1 MTAGV
6 VPAVHVMFAFESR
19 NNNRPDFFEMLN
31 NSNTV
36 VVNNTWFGTAP
47 SGLPLQAFG
56 IVALATGG
64 FLQLLST
71 RTNNAN
77 STVT

>member
-1 MTAGV
+1 
-6 VPAVHVMFAFESR
+6 
-19 NNNRPDFFEMLN
+19 MLN

-71 RTNNAN
+71 RTNNTN